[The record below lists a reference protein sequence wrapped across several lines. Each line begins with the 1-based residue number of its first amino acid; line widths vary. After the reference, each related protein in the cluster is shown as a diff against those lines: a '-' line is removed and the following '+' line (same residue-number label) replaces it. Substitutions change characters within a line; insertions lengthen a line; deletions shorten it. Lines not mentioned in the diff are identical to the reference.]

1 MKDMG
6 WGGVSLSF
14 SKPQRKLNCD
24 RNKKQPLK
32 IELRYI
38 DQYQTQ
44 ERKIQVKEDKK
55 GDGAKSD
62 ELDDEAGRGFLQ
74 AGRTTPQVPYGRLLV
89 VYMPST
95 GAPGGPTRSRSAN
108 RLSGE
113 KLHSAQ
119 IRRDDCPFP
128 ASCQRSRW
136 AAPGDVLSSPSPDR
150 VWWPDRYVGHVEGSK
165 KP

>member
-1 MKDMG
+1 MG
-6 WGGVSLSF
+6 CRE
-14 SKPQRKLNCD
+14 P
-24 RNKKQPLK
+24 KKASQKGDPLG
-32 IELRYI
+32 E
-38 DQYQTQ
+38 
-44 ERKIQVKEDKK
+44 VKEDKK

-74 AGRTTPQVPYGRLLV
+74 AGRTTQVPYGRLLVRCVV

-95 GAPGGPTRSRSAN
+95 GAPGGPTRSCSAN

-136 AAPGDVLSSPSPDR
+136 AAPGVMYSRHHLQTSS
-150 VWWPDRYVGHVEGSK
+150 GGQTAM
-165 KP
+165 

>member
-1 MKDMG
+1 MG
-6 WGGVSLSF
+6 QSTRLPLHVRAYTLGCRE
-14 SKPQRKLNCD
+14 P
-24 RNKKQPLK
+24 KKASQKGDPLG
-32 IELRYI
+32 E
-38 DQYQTQ
+38 
-44 ERKIQVKEDKK
+44 VKEDKK

-74 AGRTTPQVPYGRLLV
+74 AGRTTQVPYGRLLV

-136 AAPGDVLSSPSPDR
+136 AAPGDVLSSSPSPDR
-150 VWWPDRYVGHVEGSK
+150 VWWPDRYVGHVAGSK